1 MAKSFQRAETVI
13 CAIRVATGADVLT
26 QPATSMTITITNPVG
41 TAVNTATAMTYDAV
55 PVVVDGVTCNYH
67 YDYQPASDAV
77 LGKYTVL
84 YTATDGTRIT
94 NLRDYFILE

>member
-1 MAKSFQRAETVI
+1 MTAQKTFQRAETVVCSI
-13 CAIRVATGADVLT
+13 TVATTAGVAAN
-26 QPATSMTITITNPVG
+26 PATSTTITITNPIG
-41 TAVNTATAMTYDAV
+41 TAINTATAMTNDSVGA
-55 PVVVDGVTCNYH
+55 YH

-94 NLRDYFILE
+94 NLRDYFVLE